1 MRIKRD
7 DEIVCT
13 KPLTGSVHTLIT
25 LVLAITIMPKNIIK
39 FVDEDNV
46 VDV

>member
-13 KPLTGSVHTLIT
+13 KPLTGSVYTLIT

-39 FVDEDNV
+39 FVDEDND